1 MIKALKFEPGT
12 SLRIGFLLLL
22 GLSFAQVAWWM
33 GENTVYSHRTEAQLI
48 GIFEKS
54 AEVVQASSE
63 GRLAEVDLPEHLIF
77 NAAKNSVEVN
87 PSAVAK
93 IKNEYGKRIKRYYW
107 EGGFFLVVLIACMG
121 FLTAAIRR
129 DAALRRRQSNFLASV
144 SHEFKSPL
152 ASIQLAADTLSRRS
166 QDAETQRWAPRIQ
179 QDCSRLLGTVE
190 NILNSARIEDGQI
203 AVNAQD
209 VIIEDIVNS
218 VTEELGTRLEAENI
232 TLQSEHF
239 SDIKINTD
247 AAAAETIL
255 RNLLDNAVKAC
266 SASEG
271 GLISVSGQQMS
282 DRFIL
287 TVQDDGMGF
296 PPSDAKLL
304 FEKFYRVGNELQR
317 KTPGTG
323 LGLYITKRLA
333 EHSGAQVTATSD
345 GLGTGAAFHVSWELS
360 T

>member
-1 MIKALKFEPGT
+1 MIKALKFEPST

-48 GIFEKS
+48 GIFQKS
-54 AEVVQASSE
+54 AEVVNASAE
-63 GRLAEVDLPEHLIF
+63 GRLSAVSLPEHLVF
-77 NAAKNSVEVN
+77 NTATNSVEVN
-87 PSAVAK
+87 PNAVAK

-107 EGGFFLVVLIACMG
+107 EGGFFLFVLVACMS
-121 FLTAAIRR
+121 FLTAAIRQ

-152 ASIQLAADTLSRRS
+152 ASIQLAADTLNRRS
-166 QDAETQRWAPRIQ
+166 QDEETQRWAPRIQ
-179 QDCSRLLGTVE
+179 QDCSRLLRTVE
-190 NILNSARIEDGQI
+190 NILDSARIEDGQI
-203 AVNAQD
+203 AVNNQQVMIAD
-209 VIIEDIVNS
+209 VLTS
-218 VTEELGTRLEAENI
+218 VTEELNTRLQAGNI
-232 TLQSEHF
+232 KLEVADI
-239 SDIKINTD
+239 SDVKIETD
-247 AAAAETIL
+247 PAAAETIL

-266 SASEG
+266 HSGEG
-271 GLISVSGQQMS
+271 SQIKVLAKQQGGTLT
-282 DRFIL
+282 L

-323 LGLYITKRLA
+323 LGLYITKQLA

-345 GLGTGAAFHVSWELS
+345 GTGAGAAFHVSWKLS
-360 T
+360 P